1 MPELSQINSEES
13 FEQKVIFLGEGGV
26 TNPEMHYRKIGSSG
40 SFSVQAL
47 KPIHESPHVM
57 RASLVKPGYDF
68 EYYITGVIDGQE
80 VIYPVTGGKE
90 PASINQTVIITPF

>member
-1 MPELSQINSEES
+1 
-13 FEQKVIFLGEGGV
+13 
-26 TNPEMHYRKIGSSG
+26 
-40 SFSVQAL
+40 
-47 KPIHESPHVM
+47 M